1 MKTSHHLKTC
11 FPILL
16 TLLFLIQCTF
26 GARAQQNLNKSR
38 ELSNYFEG
46 VLSDDPEQPVV
57 NILCYLEEGK
67 SGFVFHEGFG
77 TISREHLIPVS
88 KSQTFKIAS
97 ITKMFTAVVIM
108 QLYEENRLDPDRP
121 VYEYLKNMDFIRF
134 DSLHIYDGTSWG
146 KQITVQQ
153 LLRHRSGLADIFI
166 DAEEDF
172 NEYVFQHPR
181 TQWNPEKLFDMYFAF
196 EVNKKTKSEP
206 GEAFAYTDVG
216 YFLLGLC
223 IEEITGDDLAA
234 QYRKR
239 ILEPLGMKHTYF
251 EYYEDPVDS
260 IPQAHAFLGSTDA
273 TAAINTSFDWAGGG
287 LVSNT
292 RDLAIFIRGLFNHRL
307 FENKSTLQMMIDK
320 DRYGYGTGV
329 FHFDEK
335 TWYGHVGYWGSG
347 LYFCPEDELTICVS
361 INQVNPPFDFQ
372 KMVEKAS
379 RLMIY

>member
-1 MKTSHHLKTC
+1 MKTTHHLKTR

-16 TLLFLIQCTF
+16 TLLFLIQFPTE
-26 GARAQQNLNKSR
+26 GRAQQNLNKSR

-57 NILCYLEEGK
+57 NILTYLENGK
-67 SGFVFHEGFG
+67 SGFVFNEGFG
-77 TISREHLIPVS
+77 TISRENKVPVS

-108 QLYEENRLDPDRP
+108 QLYEENRIGLDQP
-121 VYEYLKNMDFIRF
+121 VYKYLKEVDFVRF
-134 DSLHIYDGTSWG
+134 DSLHIHNGTSWG
-146 KQITVQQ
+146 KQITIRQ
-153 LLRHRSGLADIFI
+153 LLSHRSGLADVFT
-166 DAEEDF
+166 DAEEEF
-172 NEYVFQHPR
+172 NGYVFQHPQ

-196 EVNKKTKSEP
+196 GLNEMAKSGP
-206 GEAFAYTDVG
+206 GKAFAYTDVG

-223 IEEITGDDLAA
+223 IEEITGDDLAT

-239 ILEPLGMKHTYF
+239 ILEPLGMEHTYF

-307 FENKSTLQMMIDK
+307 FENKSTLQMMVDK

-329 FHFDEK
+329 LHFDEK
-335 TWYGHVGYWGSG
+335 TWYGHFGYWGSG
-347 LYFCPEDELTICVS
+347 LYYNPENELTICIS
-361 INQVNPPFDFQ
+361 INQVNPPIDFQ
-372 KMVEKAS
+372 KIIKTAGKM
-379 RLMIY
+379 LTN